1 MVGLG
6 LPTHGQGLWRHRVP
20 DLPGDL
26 SCTWWTWAG
35 LVPIPSSFSQRWP
48 GAEILQPVL
57 PGSVPGLSTPGLC
70 HPRFCTC
77 VCRFPVVTWLWCHNR
92 LNTGAGMR
100 IQLSSVKP
108 HTEEICKL
116 QQIPLFSL
124 KNTFLLLK
132 DLSFKI
138 ESAKILEIVFFF

>member
-1 MVGLG
+1 
-6 LPTHGQGLWRHRVP
+6 
-20 DLPGDL
+20 
-26 SCTWWTWAG
+26 
-35 LVPIPSSFSQRWP
+35 
-48 GAEILQPVL
+48 
-57 PGSVPGLSTPGLC
+57 
-70 HPRFCTC
+70 
-77 VCRFPVVTWLWCHNR
+77 
-92 LNTGAGMR
+92 MR

-138 ESAKILEIVFFF
+138 ESAKILEIVFFFLTRAACGPQYMYFFNRHFLEHF

>member
-1 MVGLG
+1 
-6 LPTHGQGLWRHRVP
+6 
-20 DLPGDL
+20 
-26 SCTWWTWAG
+26 
-35 LVPIPSSFSQRWP
+35 
-48 GAEILQPVL
+48 
-57 PGSVPGLSTPGLC
+57 
-70 HPRFCTC
+70 
-77 VCRFPVVTWLWCHNR
+77 
-92 LNTGAGMR
+92 MR

-138 ESAKILEIVFFF
+138 ESAKILEIVFFFNTSCLRSSIHVFF